1 MPEDFQ
7 QILPT
12 LRKKGFIQNKDI
24 REVLGISRLRAFR
37 LLKSWVDLGL
47 LEIEGKGRGARYVL
61 RRNAST

>member
-24 REVLGISRLRAFR
+24 REVLGISRLQAFR

-61 RRNAST
+61 RRNASN